1 MVLPS
6 QRFCKGIDNLEWQF
20 VEMLSHVVKLYRIQL
35 VNSLKI
41 TLATIIYSVAEILV
55 IFHISKINWFVVREI
70 DSLCLGCAI
79 KYSPR
84 TLCRFR
90 SSNLLVPTAL
100 LVPIRRLPD
109 THTPCK
115 EY

>member
-1 MVLPS
+1 
-6 QRFCKGIDNLEWQF
+6 
-20 VEMLSHVVKLYRIQL
+20 MLSHVVQLDCILL
-35 VNSLKI
+35 VNSLKA
-41 TLATIIYSVAEILV
+41 TLTAVVDGVAEILV
-55 IFHISKINWFVVREI
+55 VLHNCNNLVCSEGDRLPLFRLHY
-70 DSLCLGCAI
+70 

-84 TLCRFR
+84 TLCRLR

>member
-1 MVLPS
+1 MLP
-6 QRFCKGIDNLEWQF
+6 
-20 VEMLSHVVKLYRIQL
+20 HVVQL
-35 VNSLKI
+35 DCILIVNSLKA
-41 TLATIIYSVAEILV
+41 TLTAVVDGVAEILV
-55 IFHISKINWFVVREI
+55 VLHNCNNLVCSEGDRLPLFR
-70 DSLCLGCAI
+70 LRY
-79 KYSPR
+79 KYSPL
-84 TLCRFR
+84 TLCRLR

>member
-1 MVLPS
+1 MLPS
-6 QRFCKGIDNLEWQF
+6 QRFREGVHNLKGKF
-20 VEMLSHVVKLYRIQL
+20 VKPLTHIVQLDCILL
-35 VNSLKI
+35 VNSLK
-41 TLATIIYSVAEILV
+41 ATRTAIVDGVAEILV
-55 IFHISKINWFVVREI
+55 VLHNFYNLVCCEGDKLPLFRMRY
-70 DSLCLGCAI
+70 

-84 TLCRFR
+84 TLCRLR
-90 SSNLLVPTAL
+90 NSNLLVPTAL

>member
-55 IFHISKINWFVVREI
+55 VLHNCNNLVCSEGDRLPLFR
-70 DSLCLGCAI
+70 LRY

-84 TLCRFR
+84 TLCRLR